1 MAQVKHRMP
10 THCPVS
16 GEPLEVTRLHCPQSG
31 VTIEGRFQPNE
42 FALLPA
48 ENLEFLRL
56 FVKVRGNLKEVERI
70 LGLSYPTIRQ
80 RFETLVSVLGYEATT
95 EPRPDPRPE
104 RANKRSEILERLE
117 RGEMSAEEATKA
129 LQLLKNSR

>member
-1 MAQVKHRMP
+1 MAPAKHTMP

-42 FALLPA
+42 FSLLPA

-80 RFETLVSVLGYEATT
+80 RFDALVSVLGYETAA
-95 EPRPDPRPE
+95 EPRPV
-104 RANKRSEILERLE
+104 RAQKRSDILERLE
-117 RGEMSAEEATKA
+117 RGEISAEDAARA
-129 LQLLKNSR
+129 LQELKNSP

>member
-1 MAQVKHRMP
+1 MGAVKYPMP

-16 GEPLEVTRLHCPQSG
+16 GEPLEVTRLHCPESG
-31 VTIEGRFQPNE
+31 VTIEGNFQPNE

-56 FVKVRGNLKEVERI
+56 FVKVRGNLKELERV

-80 RFETLVSVLGYEATT
+80 RFENLVSVLGYELPV
-95 EPRPDPRPE
+95 EPR
-104 RANKRSEILERLE
+104 ANQTVRRTEILERLE
-117 RGEMSAEEATKA
+117 RGEIGADDAARELRS
-129 LQLLKNSR
+129 LKGP